1 MCNTTIKNRP
11 SGRLFYCMTAVNAAA
26 DIRVSPLRKL
36 SMDSGTCLQ
45 SYVFA
50 LAAFFFSCVSSDST
64 YPASTKNSSIER
76 FSRMMS
82 HFGAE

>member
-1 MCNTTIKNRP
+1 MCNTTIKSRQ
-11 SGRLFYCMTAVNAAA
+11 SGRLFYFMTAVNAAA
-26 DIRVSPLRKL
+26 DNRVSLLRKL

-64 YPASTKNSSIER
+64 SPASTKKSSIER
-76 FSRMMS
+76 FSRMIS